1 MKLSIREKVAYGL
14 GDTASNFIFATI
26 MSFQALFYT
35 DVFGLEPYV
44 MGIMFIAVR
53 VIDAITDPLMGT
65 LADRTKTKYGSFR
78 PYLLWLALPFGILS
92 MMAFTTPDMTEINK
106 IIYAFVTYTLLM
118 FVYTAI
124 NIPYCALGGVITPD
138 ESERVSVQSY
148 RFVFAFIGGL
158 VVSSATLPLVDY
170 FGQGDAAKGWQYAM
184 AVMGGVGIL
193 LFLLSFL
200 GTKERVSAP
209 PQQQYQLKRDI
220 KTLAKNDQWVILS
233 MATLILLAGNVLKMS
248 FASYYVKDFLN
259 IDTINIFGWSI
270 GAITCFVTAT
280 TIGSMFGAG
289 LAQFVASKVNKIK
302 AYIYLQ
308 VGAALISAVSYFVMP
323 ENVYVALS
331 LFAIW
336 GFLFNMATPLLW
348 SKMADVVDYGQ
359 YLSGQRLTGLV
370 YSSILFFL
378 KLGIAIGGGLVGFM
392 LSFYGYQAGI
402 EQSPD
407 TAAGIALCFTLL
419 PAVFSILVA
428 IIMRNYILTPEKVN
442 EIQKSL
448 PAIDINNQ
456 QAVC

>member
-1 MKLSIREKVAYGL
+1 MKLSMREKVAYGL

-35 DVFGLEPYV
+35 DVFGLDPYI
-44 MGIMFIAVR
+44 MGIMFISVR

-92 MMAFTTPDMTEINK
+92 MMAFTTPDISEINK

-124 NIPYCALGGVITPD
+124 NIPYCALGGVLTAD

-184 AVMGGVGIL
+184 AIMGGVGIV
-193 LFLLSFL
+193 LFVLSFA

-209 PQQQYQLKRDI
+209 AQQKYQLKRDL
-220 KTLAKNDQWVILS
+220 KTLKSNDQWVILS
-233 MATLILLAGNVLKMS
+233 MATLVLLAGNVLKMS
-248 FASYYVKDFLN
+248 FASYYVKDYLA
-259 IDTINIFGWSI
+259 IETISIFGWSV
-270 GAITCFVTAT
+270 GAITGFITAT
-280 TIGSMFGAG
+280 TIGSMVGAG
-289 LAQFVASKVNKIK
+289 LAQVVAARVNKVH
-302 AYIYLQ
+302 AYVVLQ
-308 VGAALISAVSYFVMP
+308 LAAAAISAVSYFVMP
-323 ENVYVALS
+323 ENVYVAMI
-331 LFAIW
+331 LFATW

-359 YLSGQRLTGLV
+359 YLTGQRLTGLV

-392 LSFYGYQAGI
+392 LAFYGYTAG
-402 EQSPD
+402 QSQLQSTTD
-407 TAAGIALCFTLL
+407 GIALCFTIL
-419 PAVFSILVA
+419 PALFSIVVA
-428 IIMRNYILTPEKVN
+428 LIMRKYVLTPTKVN
-442 EIQKSL
+442 EIQREL
-448 PAIDINNQ
+448 EYGDINKQN
-456 QAVC
+456 AVC

>member
-1 MKLSIREKVAYGL
+1 MKLSFKEKVSYGL

-35 DVFGLEPYV
+35 DVFGLEPYI

-53 VIDAITDPLMGT
+53 VIDAVTDPIMGT

-92 MMAFTTPDMTEINK
+92 MMAFTTPDLSEINK

-158 VVSSATLPLVDY
+158 VVSSATLPLVEY
-170 FGQGDAAKGWQYAM
+170 FGEGDAAKGWQYAM
-184 AVMGGVGIL
+184 AIMGGIGIL
-193 LFLLSFL
+193 LFLISFA
-200 GTKERVSAP
+200 GTKERVAAP
-209 PQQQYQLKRDI
+209 PQQQHNLKKDI
-220 KTLAKNDQWVILS
+220 KTLAKNDQWVVLS
-233 MATLILLAGNVLKMS
+233 MATLVLLAGNVLKMS
-248 FASYYVKDFLN
+248 FASYYVKDYLMV
-259 IDTINIFGWSI
+259 DTIDILGWSV

-289 LAQFVASKVNKIK
+289 LAQFVAGKVNKIK

-308 VGAALISAVSYFVMP
+308 LGAATVSAISYFVMP
-323 ENVYVALS
+323 SNVYLALI
-331 LFAIW
+331 LFATW

-392 LSFYGYQAGI
+392 LSFYGYTAGQAQSI
-402 EQSPD
+402 E
-407 TAAGIALCFTLL
+407 TATGIALCFTVL
-419 PAVFSILVA
+419 PALFSLLVA
-428 IIMRNYILTPEKVN
+428 MIMRRYILTPEKVN
-442 EIQKSL
+442 EIQTELEASG
-448 PAIDINNQ
+448 INNERV
-456 QAVC
+456 AC